1 MYDYYPGA
9 GVNTFRVTASPIA
22 PTLMISD
29 TQEIVNYVNY
39 QLNSLGFPL
48 LSKQDNIKIVY
59 NLLLVL
65 EKESTFSRT
74 VQQELSR
81 EHLNSSQLED
91 ALDSLKKKFKSC
103 QENYGKLQQ
112 NLQDLTDTRERDK
125 SLLGKVKEEVVSLKK
140 SLSSLKTLHV
150 HEIRGK
156 SHQIESLKQVINKK
170 MNSLKNEIRENYY
183 KKFTPTNEF
192 KKEEEL
198 DFLFSSLKERQEE
211 LIRENSSVKEYFS
224 NVLHFIKEE
233 YSIQVDLP
241 NIKDM
246 PLDMLKENINSKL
259 ENVKSKQEASETV
272 DLEMKRQLEEKTKE
286 AGTFTTKN

>member
-1 MYDYYPGA
+1 
-9 GVNTFRVTASPIA
+9 
-22 PTLMISD
+22 MISD

-81 EHLNSSQLED
+81 ERLNSSQLED

-156 SHQIESLKQVINKK
+156 SNQIESLKQVINKK

-183 KKFTPTNEF
+183 KKFTPNNEF

-272 DLEMKRQLEEKTKE
+272 DLEIKRQLEEKTKE